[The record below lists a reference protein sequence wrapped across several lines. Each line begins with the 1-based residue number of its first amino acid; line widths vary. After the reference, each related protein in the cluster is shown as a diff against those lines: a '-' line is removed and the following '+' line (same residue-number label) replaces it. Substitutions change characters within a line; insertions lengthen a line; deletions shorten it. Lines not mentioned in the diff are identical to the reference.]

1 MAKSKKYVLSVE
13 VYKYPYCGRLDDT
26 QDYLSEKICRYTT
39 KIHKKIVRRA
49 KRVLVYGHLTNG
61 LAPSQAI
68 SLPIYRTSP
77 SISTIRAK
85 IDLSKKVI
93 IARVIESNSD
103 RIVLTEK
110 QMDQLYDI
118 AMRCKSN
125 SITSQNQLINELRGG
140 GLLEPHLLTATLI
153 GIIGA
158 VVLTLYLSEGF
169 QVPPNP
175 NIVPPHLEWL
185 YGRK

>member
-26 QDYLSEKICRYTT
+26 QDYLSEKICRYAI
-39 KIHKKIVRRA
+39 KIRKKIVRGA

-103 RIVLTEK
+103 RIVWNEK

-125 SITSQNQLINELRGG
+125 SINSKEQLISELRGG
-140 GLLEPHLLTATLI
+140 GFPETATLI

-158 VVLTLYLSEGF
+158 VVLMAYMSEGF